1 MKLGTA
7 GTRFIQVGESA
18 GGTISLP
25 ASTLRSSGLELLG
38 SGLGSA
44 SLKRIMETV
53 AEFLQ
58 DAAREPFQIDI
69 QTIPLVDVESHWNK
83 DARGRRLVFVP

>member
-7 GTRFIQVGESA
+7 RTRFIQVGESA

-69 QTIPLVDVESHWNK
+69 QTVPLGDVESHWNK
-83 DARGRRLVFVP
+83 DAQGRRLVFVP